1 MGLECLMSTSMLFS
15 PCHIK
20 IHSHTKLVLSFT
32 FVTFYLFVVMTSWQ
46 NILDHLPTGT
56 GRPATQNSSRYND
69 ESIQRTPNKNIN
81 DNEGIYFY

>member
-1 MGLECLMSTSMLFS
+1 
-15 PCHIK
+15 
-20 IHSHTKLVLSFT
+20 
-32 FVTFYLFVVMTSWQ
+32 MTSWQ

>member
-1 MGLECLMSTSMLFS
+1 
-15 PCHIK
+15 
-20 IHSHTKLVLSFT
+20 
-32 FVTFYLFVVMTSWQ
+32 MTSWQ

-56 GRPATQNSSRYND
+56 GRPVTRNNSRYND